1 MIWVKD
7 AFLIHMPNKIVRF
20 RHMSNGLYAVN
31 LLGNDIYKRTK
42 KSLCG
47 HSWRILGFLT
57 PRQQERAK
65 MGRALY
71 CALGIPSLANLKA
84 MMLIKNYSVTPEDN
98 NLAAQ
103 AFGLNVATIKGK
115 TTRTNLAPVVE
126 ILMNYWKPAMM
137 LPFQWTY

>member
-1 MIWVKD
+1 
-7 AFLIHMPNKIVRF
+7 
-20 RHMSNGLYAVN
+20 
-31 LLGNDIYKRTK
+31 
-42 KSLCG
+42 
-47 HSWRILGFLT
+47 
-57 PRQQERAK
+57 